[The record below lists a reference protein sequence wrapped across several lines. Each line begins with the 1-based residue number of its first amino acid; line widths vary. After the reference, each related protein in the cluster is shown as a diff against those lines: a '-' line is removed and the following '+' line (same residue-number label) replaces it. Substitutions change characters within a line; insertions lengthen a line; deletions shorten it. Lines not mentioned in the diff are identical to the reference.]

1 MQRQRMKECGRF
13 LGNLGWFA
21 KILLLKWPSHS
32 NIMESDHV
40 MSTLELDDE
49 KFDVNQTCFLSN
61 INIKLSISFVNFV
74 RSAQFIIVRVGRK
87 GQQSC
92 DLSDQLM
99 TMTMQK
105 RLRHYIKFGRK
116 ENTDDLHFF
125 YCGRRQHTVCSLR
138 TIPV

>member
-1 MQRQRMKECGRF
+1 MADF
-13 LGNLGWFA
+13 LGKFA
-21 KILLLKWPSHS
+21 KIWLLKWPCHS
-32 NIMESDHV
+32 NIMESGHV

-105 RLRHYIKFGRK
+105 RLRHYIKFSRK
-116 ENTDDLHFF
+116 ENTDDLHIF
-125 YCGRRQHTVCSLR
+125 YCGRRQHTVH
-138 TIPV
+138 